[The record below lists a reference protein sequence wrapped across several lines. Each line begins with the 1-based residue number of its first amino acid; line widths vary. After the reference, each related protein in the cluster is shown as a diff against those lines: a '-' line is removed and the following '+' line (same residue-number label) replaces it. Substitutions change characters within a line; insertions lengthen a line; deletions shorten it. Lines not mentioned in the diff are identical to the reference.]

1 MLYTAQ
7 VRFDG
12 DEIAP
17 RIGEAVDWFKTRSLP
32 PGPFKYRMIGDSV
45 RMRVDFADLSD
56 ASDFAEAFGGV
67 VLGVLTALQEA
78 GWAAG

>member
-1 MLYTAQ
+1 MRYAAQ

-12 DEIAP
+12 DELAG
-17 RIGEAVDWFKTRSLP
+17 RIGEVVEWFKSRSLP

-56 ASDFAEAFGGV
+56 AATFAEAFGGV
-67 VLGVLTALQEA
+67 VLGVLPGLQ
-78 GWAAG
+78 AAD